1 MNSPFACP
9 ILSVVYYAGGI
20 KSIPASER
28 KFPKLNLL
36 HKNNTN
42 ALPKAKSTDTHDFG
56 EGSISGNILRLAI
69 PMTLAQLINVLY
81 NIIDRIYIGHLPD
94 VSTQALTGIGLTLP
108 VITIITAFTNLF
120 GMGGAPLFSMA
131 RGAKEEKKAEL
142 ILGQV
147 VSLLTITSIVLM
159 VLCYIFKRPVL
170 FLFGASEETY
180 VYADQYLKIYLLGT
194 MFSVLSTGLN
204 GFINAQGYPQK
215 GMMTVMLGAVINLIL
230 DPIFIYGLHMGV
242 YGAAIATVISQGV
255 SFVWVV
261 SFFIGKKTFYHIKKE
276 NLILKAGMVGKITSL
291 GISGFVMQGT
301 NCLVQIVCNKML
313 FMYGGDMYVGI
324 MTVINSVR
332 EILSVPGSTLGSGA
346 QPVLGYNYGAKQYE
360 RVRKAIR
367 FTAVIGFLYMLVVWL
382 AVIIF
387 PKEILS
393 VFTTDKTMISL
404 GEHALKLYFFGFF
417 FMSFQF
423 VGQSTFTALGCA
435 KRAVFFSIFR
445 KVIIVVPLTIVL
457 PMLGLGVEGVFI
469 AEPISNAIGGL
480 ASFTTMYFTLYK
492 KLPE

>member
-1 MNSPFACP
+1 MQSDF
-9 ILSVVYYAGGI
+9 SQGKVW
-20 KSIPASER
+20 
-28 KFPKLNLL
+28 
-36 HKNNTN
+36 KNVINQ
-42 ALPKAKSTDTHDFG
+42 
-56 EGSISGNILRLAI
+56 AI
-69 PMTLAQLINVLY
+69 PLMVAQLIQILY
-81 NIIDRIYIGHLPD
+81 NVVDRIYIGHLP
-94 VSTQALTGIGLTLP
+94 VIGSNALTGIGLVFPITTL
-108 VITIITAFTNLF
+108 VAAFTNLF
-120 GMGGAPLFSMA
+120 STGGVPLFSMA

-147 VSLLTITSIVLM
+147 VSLLFVTSLALM
-159 VLCYIFKRPVL
+159 ALCYIFKRPVL

-194 MFSVLSTGLN
+194 IFSVFSTGLN
-204 GFINAQGYPQK
+204 GFINAQGYPKK
-215 GMMTVMLGAVINLIL
+215 GMMTVMLGAIINLIL
-230 DPIFIYGLHMGV
+230 DPVFIYGLHMGV

-255 SFVWVV
+255 SFMWVL
-261 SFFIGKKTFYHIKKE
+261 SFFMGKKTFYHIKKE

-301 NCLVQIVCNKML
+301 NCLVQVVCNKML
-313 FMYGGDMYVGI
+313 FMYGGDMY
-324 MTVINSVR
+324 
-332 EILSVPGSTLGSGA
+332 SVPGSTLGSGA

-367 FTAVIGFLYMLVVWL
+367 FTAAIGFLYMLIAWL

-393 VFTTDKTMISL
+393 VFTTDKAMIVS

-445 KVIIVVPLTIVL
+445 KVIIVVPLTIIL

-469 AEPISNAIGGL
+469 AEPVSNAIGGL

>member
-1 MNSPFACP
+1 MQSDF
-9 ILSVVYYAGGI
+9 SQGKVW
-20 KSIPASER
+20 
-28 KFPKLNLL
+28 
-36 HKNNTN
+36 KNVINQ
-42 ALPKAKSTDTHDFG
+42 
-56 EGSISGNILRLAI
+56 AI
-69 PMTLAQLINVLY
+69 PLMVAQLIQILY
-81 NIIDRIYIGHLPD
+81 NVVDRIYIGHLP
-94 VSTQALTGIGLTLP
+94 VIGSNALTGIGLVFPITTL
-108 VITIITAFTNLF
+108 VAAFTNLF
-120 GMGGAPLFSMA
+120 STGGVPLFSMA

-147 VSLLTITSIVLM
+147 VSLLFVTSLALM
-159 VLCYIFKRPVL
+159 ALCYIFKRSVL

-194 MFSVLSTGLN
+194 IFSVLSTGLN
-204 GFINAQGYPQK
+204 GFINAQGYPKK
-215 GMMTVMLGAVINLIL
+215 GMMTVMLVL
-230 DPIFIYGLHMGV
+230 
-242 YGAAIATVISQGV
+242 
-255 SFVWVV
+255 
-261 SFFIGKKTFYHIKKE
+261 SFFMGKKTFYHIKKE

-367 FTAVIGFLYMLVVWL
+367 FTAAIGFLYMLIAWL

-393 VFTTDKTMISL
+393 VFTTDKAMIVS

-445 KVIIVVPLTIVL
+445 KVIIVVPLTIIL

-469 AEPISNAIGGL
+469 AEPVSNAIGGL

>member
-1 MNSPFACP
+1 MSNDFSQGK
-9 ILSVVYYAGGI
+9 VW
-20 KSIPASER
+20 
-28 KFPKLNLL
+28 
-36 HKNNTN
+36 KNVINQ
-42 ALPKAKSTDTHDFG
+42 
-56 EGSISGNILRLAI
+56 AI
-69 PMTLAQLINVLY
+69 PLMVAQLIQILY
-81 NIIDRIYIGHLPD
+81 NVVDRIYIGHLP
-94 VSTQALTGIGLTLP
+94 VIGSNALTGIGLVFPITTL
-108 VITIITAFTNLF
+108 VAAFTNLF
-120 GMGGAPLFSMA
+120 STGGVPLFSMA

-159 VLCYIFKRPVL
+159 VLCKRPVL

>member
-1 MNSPFACP
+1 MQSDF
-9 ILSVVYYAGGI
+9 SQGKVW
-20 KSIPASER
+20 
-28 KFPKLNLL
+28 
-36 HKNNTN
+36 KNVINQ
-42 ALPKAKSTDTHDFG
+42 
-56 EGSISGNILRLAI
+56 AI
-69 PMTLAQLINVLY
+69 PLMVAQLIQILY
-81 NIIDRIYIGHLPD
+81 NVVDRIYIGHLP
-94 VSTQALTGIGLTLP
+94 VIGSNALTGIGLVFPITTL
-108 VITIITAFTNLF
+108 VAAFTNLF
-120 GMGGAPLFSMA
+120 STGGVPLFSMA

-147 VSLLTITSIVLM
+147 VSLLFITSLALM
-159 VLCYIFKRPVL
+159 AFCYIFKRPVL
-170 FLFGASEETY
+170 FLFGASKETY

-194 MFSVLSTGLN
+194 IFSVLSTGLN
-204 GFINAQGYPQK
+204 GFINAQGYPKK
-215 GMMTVMLGAVINLIL
+215 GMMTVMLGAIINLIL
-230 DPIFIYGLHMGV
+230 DP
-242 YGAAIATVISQGV
+242 ATVISQGV
-255 SFVWVV
+255 SFVWVL
-261 SFFIGKKTFYHIKKE
+261 SFFMGKKTFYHIKKE
-276 NLILKAGMVGKITSL
+276 NLILKAGKVGKITSL

-367 FTAVIGFLYMLVVWL
+367 FTAAIGFLYMLVAWL

-393 VFTTDKTMISL
+393 VFTTDKAMIGL

-445 KVIIVVPLTIVL
+445 KVIIVVPLTIIL

-469 AEPISNAIGGL
+469 AEPVSNAIGGL

>member
-1 MNSPFACP
+1 MQSDF
-9 ILSVVYYAGGI
+9 SQGKVW
-20 KSIPASER
+20 
-28 KFPKLNLL
+28 
-36 HKNNTN
+36 KNVINQ
-42 ALPKAKSTDTHDFG
+42 
-56 EGSISGNILRLAI
+56 AI
-69 PMTLAQLINVLY
+69 PLMVAQLIQILY
-81 NIIDRIYIGHLPD
+81 NVVDRIYIGHLP
-94 VSTQALTGIGLTLP
+94 VIGSNALTGIGLVFPITTL
-108 VITIITAFTNLF
+108 VAAFTNLF
-120 GMGGAPLFSMA
+120 STGGVPLFSMA

-147 VSLLTITSIVLM
+147 VSLLFITSLALM
-159 VLCYIFKRPVL
+159 ALCYIFKRPVL

-194 MFSVLSTGLN
+194 IFSVFSTGLN
-204 GFINAQGYPQK
+204 GFINAQGYPKK
-215 GMMTVMLGAVINLIL
+215 GMMTVMLGAIINLIL
-230 DPIFIYGLHMGV
+230 DPVFIYGLHMGV

-255 SFVWVV
+255 SFMWVL
-261 SFFIGKKTFYHIKKE
+261 SFFMGKKTFYHIKKE
-276 NLILKAGMVGKITSL
+276 NLILKAGMVGK
-291 GISGFVMQGT
+291 
-301 NCLVQIVCNKML
+301 IVCNKML

-367 FTAVIGFLYMLVVWL
+367 FTAAIGFLYMLIAWL

-393 VFTTDKTMISL
+393 VFTTDKDMIVS

-445 KVIIVVPLTIVL
+445 KVIIVVPLTIIL

-469 AEPISNAIGGL
+469 AEPVSNAIGGL

>member
-1 MNSPFACP
+1 
-9 ILSVVYYAGGI
+9 
-20 KSIPASER
+20 
-28 KFPKLNLL
+28 
-36 HKNNTN
+36 
-42 ALPKAKSTDTHDFG
+42 
-56 EGSISGNILRLAI
+56 
-69 PMTLAQLINVLY
+69 
-81 NIIDRIYIGHLPD
+81 
-94 VSTQALTGIGLTLP
+94 
-108 VITIITAFTNLF
+108 
-120 GMGGAPLFSMA
+120 MA
-131 RGAKEEKKAEL
+131 
-142 ILGQV
+142 
-147 VSLLTITSIVLM
+147 
-159 VLCYIFKRPVL
+159 LCYIFKRPVL

-194 MFSVLSTGLN
+194 IFSVFSTGLN
-204 GFINAQGYPQK
+204 GFINAQGYPKK
-215 GMMTVMLGAVINLIL
+215 GMMTVMLGAIINLIL
-230 DPIFIYGLHMGV
+230 DPVFIYGLHMGV

-255 SFVWVV
+255 SFMWVL
-261 SFFIGKKTFYHIKKE
+261 SFFMGKKTFYHIKKE

-301 NCLVQIVCNKML
+301 NCLVQVVCNKML

-367 FTAVIGFLYMLVVWL
+367 FTAAIGFLYMLIAWL

-393 VFTTDKTMISL
+393 VFTTDKAMIVS

-445 KVIIVVPLTIVL
+445 KVIIVVPLTIIL

-469 AEPISNAIGGL
+469 AEPVSNAIGGL

>member
-1 MNSPFACP
+1 MQSDF
-9 ILSVVYYAGGI
+9 SQGKVW
-20 KSIPASER
+20 
-28 KFPKLNLL
+28 
-36 HKNNTN
+36 KNVINQ
-42 ALPKAKSTDTHDFG
+42 
-56 EGSISGNILRLAI
+56 AI
-69 PMTLAQLINVLY
+69 PLMVAQLIQILY
-81 NIIDRIYIGHLPD
+81 NVVDRIYIGHLP
-94 VSTQALTGIGLTLP
+94 VIGSNALTGIGLVFPITTL
-108 VITIITAFTNLF
+108 VAAFTNLF
-120 GMGGAPLFSMA
+120 STGGVPLFSMA

-147 VSLLTITSIVLM
+147 VSLLFVTSLALM
-159 VLCYIFKRPVL
+159 ALCYIFKRSVL

-180 VYADQYLKIYLLGT
+180 VYADQYLK
-194 MFSVLSTGLN
+194 
-204 GFINAQGYPQK
+204 
-215 GMMTVMLGAVINLIL
+215 
-230 DPIFIYGLHMGV
+230 IYGLHMGV

-255 SFVWVV
+255 SFAWVL
-261 SFFIGKKTFYHIKKE
+261 SFFMGKKTFYHIKKE

-367 FTAVIGFLYMLVVWL
+367 FTAAIGFLYMLIAWL

-393 VFTTDKTMISL
+393 VFTTDKAMIVS

-445 KVIIVVPLTIVL
+445 KVIIVVPLTIIL

-469 AEPISNAIGGL
+469 AEPVSNAIGGL

>member
-1 MNSPFACP
+1 MQSDF
-9 ILSVVYYAGGI
+9 SQGKVW
-20 KSIPASER
+20 
-28 KFPKLNLL
+28 
-36 HKNNTN
+36 KNVINQ
-42 ALPKAKSTDTHDFG
+42 
-56 EGSISGNILRLAI
+56 AI
-69 PMTLAQLINVLY
+69 PLMVSQLIQILY
-81 NIIDRIYIGHLPD
+81 NVVDRIYIGHLP
-94 VSTQALTGIGLTLP
+94 VIGSNALTGIGLVFPITTL
-108 VITIITAFTNLF
+108 VAAFTNLF
-120 GMGGAPLFSMA
+120 STGGVPLFSMA

-147 VSLLTITSIVLM
+147 VSLLFVTSLALM
-159 VLCYIFKRPVL
+159 ALCYIFKRPVL

-194 MFSVLSTGLN
+194 IFSVFSTGLN
-204 GFINAQGYPQK
+204 GFINAQGYPKK
-215 GMMTVMLGAVINLIL
+215 GMMTVMLGAIINLIL
-230 DPIFIYGLHMGV
+230 DPVFIYGLHMGV

-255 SFVWVV
+255 SFMWVL
-261 SFFIGKKTFYHIKKE
+261 SFFMGKKTFYHIKKE

-301 NCLVQIVCNKML
+301 NCLVQVVCNKML

-367 FTAVIGFLYMLVVWL
+367 FTAAIGFLYMLIAWL

-393 VFTTDKTMISL
+393 VFTTDKAMIVS

-445 KVIIVVPLTIVL
+445 KVIIVVPLTIIL

-469 AEPISNAIGGL
+469 AEPVSNAIGGL

>member
-1 MNSPFACP
+1 MQSDF
-9 ILSVVYYAGGI
+9 SQGKVW
-20 KSIPASER
+20 
-28 KFPKLNLL
+28 
-36 HKNNTN
+36 KNVINQ
-42 ALPKAKSTDTHDFG
+42 
-56 EGSISGNILRLAI
+56 AI
-69 PMTLAQLINVLY
+69 PLMVAQLIQILY
-81 NIIDRIYIGHLPD
+81 NVVDRIYIGHLP
-94 VSTQALTGIGLTLP
+94 VIGSNALTGIGLVFPITTL
-108 VITIITAFTNLF
+108 VAAFTNLF
-120 GMGGAPLFSMA
+120 STGGVPLFSMA

-147 VSLLTITSIVLM
+147 VSLLFITSLALM
-159 VLCYIFKRPVL
+159 ALCYIFKRPVL

-194 MFSVLSTGLN
+194 IFSVFSTGLN
-204 GFINAQGYPQK
+204 GFINAQGYPKK
-215 GMMTVMLGAVINLIL
+215 GMMTVMLGAIINLIL
-230 DPIFIYGLHMGV
+230 DPVFIYGLHMGV

-255 SFVWVV
+255 SFMWVL
-261 SFFIGKKTFYHIKKE
+261 SFFMGKKTFYHIKKE

-301 NCLVQIVCNKML
+301 NCLVQVVCNKML

-360 RVRKAIR
+360 RVR
-367 FTAVIGFLYMLVVWL
+367 
-382 AVIIF
+382 IF

-393 VFTTDKTMISL
+393 VFTTDKAMIGL

-445 KVIIVVPLTIVL
+445 KVIIVVPLTIIL

-469 AEPISNAIGGL
+469 AEPVSNAIGGL

>member
-1 MNSPFACP
+1 MSNDFSQGK
-9 ILSVVYYAGGI
+9 VW
-20 KSIPASER
+20 
-28 KFPKLNLL
+28 
-36 HKNNTN
+36 KNVINQ
-42 ALPKAKSTDTHDFG
+42 
-56 EGSISGNILRLAI
+56 AI
-69 PMTLAQLINVLY
+69 PLMVAQLIQILY
-81 NIIDRIYIGHLPD
+81 NVVDRIYIGHLP
-94 VSTQALTGIGLTLP
+94 VIGSNALTGIGLVFPITTL
-108 VITIITAFTNLF
+108 VAAFTNLF
-120 GMGGAPLFSMA
+120 STGGVPLFSMA

-332 EILSVPGSTLGSGA
+332 EILSVP
-346 QPVLGYNYGAKQYE
+346 
-360 RVRKAIR
+360 
-367 FTAVIGFLYMLVVWL
+367 IGFLYMLIVWL

-387 PKEILS
+387 PKEILW
-393 VFTTDKTMISL
+393 VYTTDKTMISL

>member
-1 MNSPFACP
+1 MQSDF
-9 ILSVVYYAGGI
+9 SQGKVW
-20 KSIPASER
+20 
-28 KFPKLNLL
+28 
-36 HKNNTN
+36 KNVINQ
-42 ALPKAKSTDTHDFG
+42 
-56 EGSISGNILRLAI
+56 AI
-69 PMTLAQLINVLY
+69 PLMVAQLIQILY
-81 NIIDRIYIGHLPD
+81 NVVDRIYIGHLS
-94 VSTQALTGIGLTLP
+94 VIGSNALTGIGLVFPITTL
-108 VITIITAFTNLF
+108 VAAFTNLIST
-120 GMGGAPLFSMA
+120 GGVPLFSMA
-131 RGAKEEKKAEL
+131 RGAKEEEKAEL

-147 VSLLTITSIVLM
+147 VSLLTITSLVLM

-194 MFSVLSTGLN
+194 VFSVLSTGLN
-204 GFINAQGYPQK
+204 GFINAQGYPKK
-215 GMMTVMLGAVINLIL
+215 GMMTVMLGAIINLIL

-255 SFVWVV
+255 SFAWVL
-261 SFFIGKKTFYHIKKE
+261 SFFAGKKTFYRVKRE
-276 NLILKAGMVGKITSL
+276 NLILRAGMVGKITSL

-367 FTAVIGFLYMLVVWL
+367 FLYMLIAWL

-393 VFTTDKTMISL
+393 VFTTDKAMISS

-445 KVIIVVPLTIVL
+445 KVIIVVPLTIIL

-480 ASFTTMYFTLYK
+480 ASFTTMHFTLYK